1 MTETEMV
8 EVLHVILETICVL
21 ISRIVFQIH
30 WTCFLL
36 EILIPKVKPTAIR
49 IFYRPS
55 NLNDFLNTFS
65 KNFQQIDTFSSNF
78 QQMNYK
84 TSEVYFLGDF
94 DINLLQNGK
103 IILKENQSN
112 ERKNSIS
119 ALVNKYTDFCQ
130 TFSLTVIIKE
140 PTRITCF
147 TSLLLDHILT
157 NFAWK
162 NFPKRGNWC
171 RNFRSWI
178 NIL

>member
-1 MTETEMV
+1 
-8 EVLHVILETICVL
+8 
-21 ISRIVFQIH
+21 
-30 WTCFLL
+30 
-36 EILIPKVKPTAIR
+36 
-49 IFYRPS
+49 
-55 NLNDFLNTFS
+55 
-65 KNFQQIDTFSSNF
+65 
-78 QQMNYK
+78 MNNK

-140 PTRITCF
+140 PTRLTCF

-157 NFAWK
+157 NFA
-162 NFPKRGNWC
+162 
-171 RNFRSWI
+171 
-178 NIL
+178 